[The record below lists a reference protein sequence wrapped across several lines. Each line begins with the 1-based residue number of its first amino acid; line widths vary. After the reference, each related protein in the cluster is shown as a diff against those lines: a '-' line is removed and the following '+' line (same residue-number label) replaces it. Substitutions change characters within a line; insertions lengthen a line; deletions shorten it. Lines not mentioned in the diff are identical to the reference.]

1 MKSPVIVLMSLLMV
15 TFLPLAF
22 GGSDPDLV
30 LYMPFEEGVGEV
42 VNDMSGHGNNG
53 ILIDSVKWTND
64 GKYGKALKFSR
75 GYVEIKSSDTLQP
88 DESDFTI
95 ETWFKGDPAS
105 ESWAR
110 IVDKFYGTG
119 YCIGR
124 VGSEL
129 RVGAEF
135 GGNANDFGST
145 TMAFDNKW
153 HHVALVR
160 NVVKVEDLVIAKLY
174 IYVDGK
180 LENEVMAPN
189 ANLHNLD
196 TTPVRI
202 GCGVNCCAEDA
213 AVDLFFVG
221 IIDEVAIYRKALT
234 ADEINRDMG
243 GIIGVSV
250 DPAGSVATTWGTIK
264 NHD

>member
-1 MKSPVIVLMSLLMV
+1 MKASVIVFVALLMA

-22 GGSDPDLV
+22 GGDPDLV
-30 LYMPFEEGVGEV
+30 LYMPFEEGAGGV
-42 VNDMSGHGNNG
+42 VNDLSDHGNNG
-53 ILIDSVKWTND
+53 TLIEDVDWTNS
-64 GKYGKALKFSR
+64 GKYGKALKFNR
-75 GYVEIKSSDTLQP
+75 GYVEIKSSDSLQP

-95 ETWFKGDPAS
+95 EAWFKGDPAS

-129 RVGAEF
+129 RVGAEM
-135 GGNANDFGST
+135 GGNANSFGST
-145 TMAFDNKW
+145 TQVFDNEW

-160 NVVKVEDLVIAKLY
+160 DVKEIEDMLVSWLY
-174 IYVDGK
+174 IYVDGT
-180 LENEVMAPN
+180 LESNTIAPN
-189 ANLHNLD
+189 VNLHNWD

-213 AVDLFFVG
+213 AVDLYFVG

-234 ADEINRDMG
+234 ADEVIRDMN
-243 GIIGVSV
+243 GIPWVSV
-250 DPAGSVATTWGTIK
+250 NPAGTVAATWGALK
-264 NHD
+264 SLD

>member
-1 MKSPVIVLMSLLMV
+1 MKASVTVFMILLVV
-15 TFLPLAF
+15 TLLPLAF
-22 GGSDPDLV
+22 GADPDLV
-30 LYMPFEEGVGEV
+30 LYMPFEEGTGEV
-42 VNDMSGHGNNG
+42 VNDLSGHGNNG
-53 ILIDSVKWTND
+53 TLIDSVEWTND
-64 GKYGKALKFSR
+64 GKYGKALKFTR

-95 ETWFKGDPAS
+95 EAWFMGDPAS

-129 RVGAEF
+129 RVGAEM
-135 GGNANDFGST
+135 GGNANSFGST
-145 TMAFDNKW
+145 TMVFDKKW

-160 NVVKVEDLVIAKLY
+160 DVKEIEGLLIAWLY
-174 IYVDGK
+174 IYVDGT
-180 LENEVMAPN
+180 LENNTIPPN
-189 ANLHNLD
+189 VNLHNWD

-202 GCGVNCCAEDA
+202 GCGINCCTEDA

-221 IIDEVAIYRKALT
+221 TIDEVAIYRRALT
-234 ADEINRDMG
+234 ADEVKRDMG
-243 GIIGVSV
+243 GIIAVSV
-250 DPAGSVATTWGTIK
+250 DPAGTVVTKWGTIK
-264 NHD
+264 SRD